1 MRPFVESPFF
11 IPNPLLAAAAI
22 RLRHAV
28 TLPGGIAV
36 VSGGPGVGKS
46 AFVRHALA
54 PVAGQLRLL
63 PVDVRHGE
71 SEDLL
76 VQLAAGLGA
85 EPGQLSGPG
94 LLFRILELLRS
105 PAEPGTQPVIVL
117 DVAGLNVELARRLL
131 RLVSVSGELPV
142 PVSIILQGPHTLHAQ
157 LDVPGMIQMRQRVSF
172 RTRYRP
178 FTLLETAGYLRNCL
192 SAAGR
197 EAEALLTVSAP
208 ASAYL
213 YTGGVPRLINT
224 LVDAALGELQ
234 ARQLQR
240 IDPEVVRV
248 VADQLGWKPKSG
260 TPPGTRP
267 AQAPPA
273 AVSRIP
279 PVFPAPAPAPAPAPV
294 PASLPAVTMTAAA
307 GLPTTEITGRLLA
320 PDLSAAAHARTH
332 VPDPA
337 SSTPAVVLTADETSP
352 AARSGINSAVPP
364 MDPND
369 HGATGML
376 RLEDLDERF
385 AETLFSED
393 SGHFKILIGA
403 SRAD

>member
-11 IPNPLLAAAAI
+11 IPNPLLAVAAI

-54 PVAGQLRLL
+54 PVSAQLRLL
-63 PVDVRHGE
+63 PVDMRHGE
-71 SEDLL
+71 PEDLFI
-76 VQLAAGLGA
+76 QLASGLGA
-85 EPGQLSGPG
+85 EPGSLSGPG
-94 LLFRILELLRS
+94 LLSRILELLRS

-117 DVAGLNVELARRLL
+117 DVAGLSVELARRLL
-131 RLVSVSGELPV
+131 RLISVCGDLPV

-172 RTRYRP
+172 RTRHRP
-178 FTLLETAGYLRNCL
+178 LTLLETAGYLRNCL
-192 SAAGR
+192 SAAGH

-240 IDPEVVRV
+240 IDLEVVRV
-248 VADQLGWKPKSG
+248 VADQLGWKPMPGAAS
-260 TPPGTRP
+260 GTRP
-267 AQAPPA
+267 AQAAPA
-273 AVSRIP
+273 PVTRIP
-279 PVFPAPAPAPAPAPV
+279 PVFPAPAPLPPSAPAV
-294 PASLPAVTMTAAA
+294 PTAAAA
-307 GLPTTEITGRLLA
+307 GLPNTEITGRLLA
-320 PDLSAAAHARTH
+320 PDVSEVLHARTT

-337 SSTPAVVLTADETSP
+337 PSTPAVVPVAQETSP
-352 AARSGINSAVPP
+352 AARAGIDSAVPP
-364 MDPND
+364 MDPHD

-393 SGHFKILIGA
+393 SGHFKMLIEA
-403 SRAD
+403 NRAD

>member
-54 PVAGQLRLL
+54 PVAAQLRLL

-71 SEDLL
+71 PDDLF

-94 LLFRILELLRS
+94 LQSSLLALLRT
-105 PAEPGTQPVIVL
+105 PAEPGSQPVIVL

-131 RLVSVSGELPV
+131 RLISVSAELPV

-172 RTRYRP
+172 RTRHRP

-192 SAAGR
+192 SAAGH
-197 EAEALLTVSAP
+197 EAEALLTVSTP

-248 VADQLGWKPKSG
+248 VADQLGWKPMSG
-260 TPPGTRP
+260 TASGARP
-267 AQAPPA
+267 APA
-273 AVSRIP
+273 TPATVARIP
-279 PVFPAPAPAPAPAPV
+279 TVFPAPVPVPPSAPAV
-294 PASLPAVTMTAAA
+294 PTASAA

-320 PDLSAAAHARTH
+320 PDMAEVVHARTT

-337 SSTPAVVLTADETSP
+337 PSPAVVPAAEETSP
-352 AARSGINSAVPP
+352 AARSGIDSAVPP

-393 SGHFKILIGA
+393 SGHFKMLIA
-403 SRAD
+403 TNRAD